1 MEMRE
6 KTLYHQIHPL
16 KLVTDFGT
24 AFVAAFLLWRHR
36 LLAAALVGLVP
47 SVLVSTLLLRF
58 APLDRLKESPFGRY
72 VARYMTRTME
82 LVRFA
87 GVAIFWGGA
96 WVHRPIVM
104 AVGFLLIVAVWSRG
118 KLWPGS

>member
-1 MEMRE
+1 METRE

-24 AFVAAFLLWRHR
+24 AFAAAFLLWRHQ
-36 LLAAALVGLVP
+36 LLAPALVGIVP
-47 SVLVSTLLLRF
+47 SILVSALLLRF
-58 APLDRLKESPFGRY
+58 ASLDRLKDSPFGRY

-87 GVAIFWGGA
+87 GVAIFWAGA
-96 WVHRPIVM
+96 WVHRPVVM
-104 AVGFLLIVAVWSRG
+104 AAGFLLILAVWARG
-118 KLWPGS
+118 KVWPAR